1 MPILPHEKCSF
12 QVKELKELLSTYGRS
27 DLASGAVEKDE
38 LVNIC
43 IDFVSKSLPDL
54 LSEKYDLIANIS
66 HVIQA
71 EVGREGKSDPLEDGS
86 YRCHVQHK
94 ATNQWYEMQDLHISE
109 VMPQQIGVSESFVL
123 IFAKKNAA
131 I

>member
-1 MPILPHEKCSF
+1 MPNLSNKICPN
-12 QVKELKELLSTYGRS
+12 QVKELKELLSIHGRS
-27 DLASGAVEKDE
+27 DLASGAMEKNE

-43 IDFVSKSLPDL
+43 VDFVSKSLPDM

-94 ATNQWYEMQDLHISE
+94 ATKQWYEMQDLHISE

-123 IFAKKNAA
+123 IFAKKNAD